1 MNYLE
6 RIHLSLLHEV
16 NRRGSLTAAAKSLG
30 LTQSALSH
38 TVKRMEQQFGTKIW
52 QREGRGLRL
61 TPAGNYLL
69 SLAQR
74 VLPQIDHAERV
85 IDQFARGE
93 RGTLRIGME
102 CHPCYRWLL
111 QIVEPYLRAWPDVDL
126 DVRQKFQFGG
136 IGALF
141 GHEIDMLVTPDP
153 LRRKGLRFEP
163 VFDYEQVLVVS
174 KQHPFAE
181 RAYVVPSELEG
192 ETLITYPVEI
202 ERLDVYSQFLLP
214 AGSVPKRHKVIE
226 TTDIMLQMVACGRGV
241 AALPAWLVGEYQPQ
255 IGVVPVRLGRHGI
268 AKQIFLGVRTAET
281 EVDYIADFIRL
292 AKAEKARPPTPK
304 KPRARRN
311 GSKR

>member
-1 MNYLE
+1 MNRLE
-6 RIHLSLLHEV
+6 RMHLSLLNEV
-16 NRRGSLTAAAKSLG
+16 DRRGSLTAAAKTLG

-38 TVKRMEQQFGTKIW
+38 TVKRMEQQFGTAIW
-52 QREGRGLRL
+52 QRQGRGLRL
-61 TPAGNYLL
+61 TPAGSYLL
-69 SLAQR
+69 ALAQR
-74 VLPQIDHAERV
+74 VLPQLDHAERI

-111 QIVEPYLRAWPDVDL
+111 QVVEPYLRTWPDVDL

-153 LRRKGLRFEP
+153 LRRKGLHFEP
-163 VFDYEQVLVVS
+163 VFDYEQVLVVGS
-174 KQHPFAE
+174 AHPFAE
-181 RAYVVPSELEG
+181 RAYVVPAELEG

-214 AGSVPKRHKVIE
+214 AGSVPRRHKVIE

-241 AALPAWLVGEYQPQ
+241 AALPAWLVAEYQEQ

-268 AKQIFLGVRTAET
+268 AKQIYLGVRSADI
-281 EVDYIADFIRL
+281 EVDYIAGFTRL
-292 AKAEKARPPTPK
+292 ARAEKARPPKSK
-304 KPRARRN
+304 KPRKS
-311 GSKR
+311 SKR